1 MESDVKPEQWQFR
14 GCGSLSVGLGF
25 NHAVLIWCKKTQPAL
40 CSRGLTGSLWF
51 FFSSVTENKDS
62 GGFESKP
69 RGGRAMKHFLWA
81 FFFLFFSFF
90 FYYFMCRYSPHCCM
104 HTCYVMLLYPLLKVR
119 AVSCHFWLEGPPFI
133 NLAVERARAH
143 VQGGRTKHIVIFS
156 HCTKVASLISARTS
170 GQKSTQL
177 KSGQICERAT

>member
-1 MESDVKPEQWQFR
+1 MSSRSSDSSGGVGVCQSGWVLITPCSSDARKLNLP
-14 GCGSLSVGLGF
+14 CAHVGLRVHF
-25 NHAVLIWCKKTQPAL
+25 D
-40 CSRGLTGSLWF
+40 F

-143 VQGGRTKHIVIFS
+143 AQGGRTKHIVIFS

>member
-1 MESDVKPEQWQFR
+1 MSSRSSDSSGGVGVCQSGWVLITACSSDARKLNLP
-14 GCGSLSVGLGF
+14 CAHVGLRVHF
-25 NHAVLIWCKKTQPAL
+25 DFFLARSQRTRTRVDLKA
-40 CSRGLTGSLWF
+40 SRVVDGQWNI
-51 FFSSVTENKDS
+51 SSE
-62 GGFESKP
+62 
-69 RGGRAMKHFLWA
+69 L

-143 VQGGRTKHIVIFS
+143 AQGGRMKHIVIFS